1 MGQPSNRRGKKETAA
16 VVNHDRIQVAMIDG
30 RGNSKT
36 RDENLRRFN
45 EDPACNV
52 LLLASGPGSAGLT
65 LTIANTL
72 YMLEPTAN
80 AAEEAQAVSRVHRI
94 GQTKTTRCVIFYA
107 KHSCEER
114 ILALR
119 QQQGQLEQLLAS
131 GGHDILDASIDD
143 DEIKAEE
150 ENDTEGRKRKKKSN
164 IAGGCSLWSISL
176 YISLLSL
183 YLHPLLTP
191 PSDNTI
197 DNIIIFTFCCCCY
210 YCC

>member
-1 MGQPSNRRGKKETAA
+1 
-16 VVNHDRIQVAMIDG
+16 MIDG
-30 RGNSKT
+30 RGSSKT

-65 LTIANTL
+65 LTIANIL

-94 GQTKTTRCVIFYA
+94 GQTKTTRCVVFYA
-107 KHSCEER
+107 KNTCEER

-131 GGHDILDASIDD
+131 GGHDIVDD
-143 DEIKAEE
+143 SMDNEE
-150 ENDTEGRKRKKKSN
+150 MKTEEGKTEGGKRKKKFN
-164 IAGGCSLWSISL
+164 IVEAGGSRHSYYFDVSPPVLVIVILFQSL
-176 YISLLSL
+176 YMS
-183 YLHPLLTP
+183 
-191 PSDNTI
+191 
-197 DNIIIFTFCCCCY
+197 
-210 YCC
+210 

>member
-1 MGQPSNRRGKKETAA
+1 MFTTVNRQAAIASGSAAPGAAAAAAASGMVMGHNPPNRRNKKGGEA
-16 VVNHDRIQVAMIDG
+16 VVVNTDRLQVAIIDG
-30 RGNSKT
+30 RGSSKT
-36 RDENLRRFN
+36 RDENLHRFN

-107 KHSCEER
+107 KNTCEER

-131 GGHDILDASIDD
+131 GGHDIVDETIED
-143 DEIKAEE
+143 DEMKEE
-150 ENDTEGRKRKKKSN
+150 DGKGKRKKKIN
-164 IAGGCSLWSISL
+164 TVDEGG
-176 YISLLSL
+176 
-183 YLHPLLTP
+183 
-191 PSDNTI
+191 
-197 DNIIIFTFCCCCY
+197 
-210 YCC
+210 